1 MRLLIIIFV
10 LAFSLTSF
18 AQQKRF
24 TIQAKVVD
32 QKGAPI
38 SDVYVV
44 NLVSNEK
51 VISHSD
57 GIFTIRVL
65 PSDSLI
71 FSHISY
77 FRKIADVYT
86 LLLDPVV
93 KLYSESVDIPEVQ
106 VTPDQQSDYENAMKN
121 LLFLKEYKAPEFL
134 KIQEE
139 SDPVSTIT
147 TEHNELMRS
156 EASSIS
162 LIRLSPSKSIEKL
175 VDKVKKTDRSND
187 YYSTRKQK
195 KLEENEEEKKE

>member
-1 MRLLIIIFV
+1 MRLLFIIFI

-24 TIQAKVVD
+24 MIQAKIVD
-32 QKGAPI
+32 QKGDPI

-51 VISHSD
+51 AISHSD

-65 PSDSLI
+65 ASDSI
-71 FSHISY
+71 VFSHISY

-121 LLFLKEYKAPEFL
+121 LLFLKDYKAPEFV

-139 SDPVSTIT
+139 ADPVSTIT
-147 TEHNELMRS
+147 TEHNKLMRS

-175 VDKVKKTDRSND
+175 VDKVKNTDRSND

-195 KLEENEEEKKE
+195 KLEENEEEKKD